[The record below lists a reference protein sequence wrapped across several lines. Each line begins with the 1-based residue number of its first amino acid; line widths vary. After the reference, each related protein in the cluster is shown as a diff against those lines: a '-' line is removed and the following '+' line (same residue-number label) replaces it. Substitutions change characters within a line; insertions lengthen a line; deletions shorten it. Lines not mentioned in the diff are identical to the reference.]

1 MGLNIIEE
9 MLLVLEFV
17 QDLKRRSEGRGKLK
31 LRDEDV
37 ADSYRDIEA
46 KLCELMSRMISTP
59 LTGNIATACSREK
72 ITTAEAHKSFEA
84 SRAAAFPL

>member
-1 MGLNIIEE
+1 MGLNLIEE

-17 QDLKRRSEGRGKLK
+17 KDLKHRSESKGKSK
-31 LRDEDV
+31 LCEEDV

-59 LTGNIATACSREK
+59 LTGNIVTACSREQV
-72 ITTAEAHKSFEA
+72 TSAEAHKSFEE
-84 SRAAAFPL
+84 SRAEAFPL